1 MSRIFMG
8 GIATE
13 TNSFSA
19 VPTVLSDFQNGGL
32 YHGDATQHPAAHFTA
47 PLHCWRARAS
57 AAGHVVVEGLMAA
70 AQPGGITT
78 AKTWELL
85 RNDLLE
91 SLRQAG
97 DVDLILLNL
106 HGGMIADG
114 EFDCEGALLEDI
126 RRMAPKAVI
135 GCELDPHCHLT
146 DRMVHNADV
155 IVTYK
160 AYPHTDIVDV
170 AEDVWRLSV
179 ATLAGT
185 IRPVAARA
193 DCHMISVWHTTRA
206 PMSDFVAEMSAAEGR
221 DGILSV
227 SFCHGFALGDMPQL
241 GSRMLVYADRDV
253 TMAQGVA
260 DRMAQRIWS
269 LRDQT
274 RNRSLGTEDG
284 VEKAL
289 ARKDGRPVVIAD
301 VADNP
306 GLGAGA
312 DSTHLLSELIR
323 RRVRHALVGLLFDPM
338 AVQLC
343 LGLEEGA
350 RLTLRI
356 GGKFSPQSGPALDLP
371 VRILCIARNR
381 QQTSV
386 GGPVMSIGNV
396 VLVESEEGVRV
407 AINDV
412 RTQVFHPDAFADL
425 GIDLTACPVIV
436 VKSTQH
442 FHAGFAPLAG
452 EILYVRTASA
462 VSFEGPVSP
471 YRHRDGDYWPA
482 VEWPTAI
489 KHRRDAMT

>member
-1 MSRIFMG
+1 MPVSRIFMG

-170 AEDVWRLSV
+170 AEDVWRAFSCDAGRDHPASGGARGLPHDLGV
-179 ATLAGT
+179 AHH
-185 IRPVAARA
+185 ARA
-193 DCHMISVWHTTRA
+193 HER
-206 PMSDFVAEMSAAEGR
+206 
-221 DGILSV
+221 L
-227 SFCHGFALGDMPQL
+227 
-241 GSRMLVYADRDV
+241 
-253 TMAQGVA
+253 
-260 DRMAQRIWS
+260 
-269 LRDQT
+269 
-274 RNRSLGTEDG
+274 
-284 VEKAL
+284 
-289 ARKDGRPVVIAD
+289 
-301 VADNP
+301 
-306 GLGAGA
+306 
-312 DSTHLLSELIR
+312 R
-323 RRVRHALVGLLFDPM
+323 RRDERCRRSGRHLVRQFFVTGLHWGTCRNWARACLFM
-338 AVQLC
+338 
-343 LGLEEGA
+343 
-350 RLTLRI
+350 RT
-356 GGKFSPQSGPALDLP
+356 
-371 VRILCIARNR
+371 
-381 QQTSV
+381 
-386 GGPVMSIGNV
+386 VM
-396 VLVESEEGVRV
+396 
-407 AINDV
+407 
-412 RTQVFHPDAFADL
+412 
-425 GIDLTACPVIV
+425 
-436 VKSTQH
+436 
-442 FHAGFAPLAG
+442 
-452 EILYVRTASA
+452 
-462 VSFEGPVSP
+462 
-471 YRHRDGDYWPA
+471 
-482 VEWPTAI
+482 
-489 KHRRDAMT
+489 

>member
-1 MSRIFMG
+1 
-8 GIATE
+8 
-13 TNSFSA
+13 
-19 VPTVLSDFQNGGL
+19 
-32 YHGDATQHPAAHFTA
+32 
-47 PLHCWRARAS
+47 
-57 AAGHVVVEGLMAA
+57 MAA
-70 AQPGGITT
+70 AQPGGVTT
-78 AKTWELL
+78 ARTWNLL
-85 RNDLLE
+85 RNELLND
-91 SLRQAG
+91 LRQAG

-114 EFDCEGALLEDI
+114 EFDCEGALLEDM
-126 RRMAPKAVI
+126 RRIAPAAVI

-146 DRMVHNADV
+146 DRMVRNADV

-160 AYPHTDIVDV
+160 AYPHTDILER
-170 AEDVWRLSV
+170 AQDVWRLAA

-193 DCHMISVWHTTRA
+193 ECHMISVWHTTRA

-241 GSRMLVYADRDV
+241 GSRMLVYADRDA
-253 TMAQGVA
+253 TAAQAVA

-274 RNRSLGTEDG
+274 RTRWLGTKDG

-289 ARKDGRPVVIAD
+289 ARKHSQPVVIAD

-306 GLGAGA
+306 GIGAGA
-312 DSTHLLSELIR
+312 DSTYLLAELIR
-323 RRVRHALVGLLFDPM
+323 LRVRNALVGLFFDPM
-338 AVQLC
+338 AVRLC

-371 VRILCIARNR
+371 VRIVRIALSQ

-386 GGPVMSIGNV
+386 GGPRMSIGNV
-396 VLVESEEGVRV
+396 VLLETDDGVRV

-412 RTQVFHPDAFADL
+412 RTQLFHPDAFDGL
-425 GIDLTACPVIV
+425 GLELGACPIIV

-462 VSFEGPVSP
+462 VPFEGPVSP
-471 YRHRDGDYWPA
+471 YLHRNGDYWPV
-482 VEWPTAI
+482 VEWPTAMEA
-489 KHRRDAMT
+489 RRDAIT